1 LYLSR
6 YRSGTGPSEDLVSL
20 LLDARQ
26 FGVEA
31 DKIYERQHQP
41 KLSIS
46 EIRREFLDVALIQP
60 EDRL

>member
-31 DKIYERQHQP
+31 DKIFESQHEP
-41 KLSIS
+41 RLSA
-46 EIRREFLDVALIQP
+46 EAL
-60 EDRL
+60 L